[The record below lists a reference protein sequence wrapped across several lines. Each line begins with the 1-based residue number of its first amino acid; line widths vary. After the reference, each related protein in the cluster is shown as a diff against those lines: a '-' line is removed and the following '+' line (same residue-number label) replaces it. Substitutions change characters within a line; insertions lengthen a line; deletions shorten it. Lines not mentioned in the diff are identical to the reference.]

1 MEFLFQFMSEIFAM
15 QEENDDVQMVNQEQ
29 FIDLINMED
38 GVLTEEDL
46 VTQNIFSI
54 CEFH

>member
-1 MEFLFQFMSEIFAM
+1 MEFLFQFMSEIFAT